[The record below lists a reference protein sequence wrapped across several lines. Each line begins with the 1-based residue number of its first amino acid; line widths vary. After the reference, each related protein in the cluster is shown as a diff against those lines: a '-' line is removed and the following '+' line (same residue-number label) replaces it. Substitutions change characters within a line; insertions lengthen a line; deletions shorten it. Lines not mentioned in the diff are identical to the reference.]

1 MHEFTEQVVNGI
13 VDGSIYAALGLSL
26 VVIIKLTRIG
36 NFAQGSQALVAVY
49 IVWSLWRA
57 GIPLVLAIL
66 LSAAIS
72 FVFGAVLYALIVRRV
87 EGQGVSPF
95 APVILTLGLL
105 GLLQYGA
112 QAIWGSQDLPFPAV
126 FGQQTVTILGVAA
139 TRQDLGTIAVLV
151 VICVLLYLFI
161 EKSRLGTA
169 LRAVAEN
176 RLAAAAVGVPVVA
189 ILALGWGIAAT
200 LGAISGSLV
209 APTLIL
215 QPAMMNTVLVYAF
228 TGAVLGGIT
237 SLPGAVLGCILL
249 GLIDDL
255 VAAYV
260 SAIGASYSLIVAFV
274 VIVVVLLIRPQG
286 LLGKRELVVR

>member
-49 IVWSLWRA
+49 IVWSLWRV